1 MTAAHYAG
9 LSRIPLTL
17 IAAYFIL
24 EVPTGGRFIAAWV
37 VLLAGITD
45 LLDGVFAR
53 RQRTVSAFGAVLD
66 FTTDKIFVLPTL
78 FLAVGSS
85 GAGLWMAVLITIRE
99 VLIMGV
105 RTFAAGAGATL
116 AVDRLGKL
124 KSLLLYPAVG
134 VMLLDLPGAGVL
146 LGFATAATLLSGAT
160 YLVRAWPLIE
170 GPLLRPR
177 AASGAAEANADVTSP
192 TC

>member
-9 LSRIPLTL
+9 LSRIPLAL

-24 EVPTGGRFIAAWV
+24 EVPTGGRFIAAWI

-45 LLDGVFAR
+45 ILDGVFAR
-53 RQRTVSAFGAVLD
+53 RQRTVSPFGAVLD

-78 FLAVGSS
+78 FLAVGGS

-99 VLIMGV
+99 LLVMGV
-105 RTFAAGAGATL
+105 RIFAAGAGTTL
-116 AVDRLGKL
+116 AVDRIGKL

-134 VMLLDLPGAGVL
+134 VVLLDVTGAGVL
-146 LGFATAATLLSGAT
+146 LGFATTATLLSGGA
-160 YLVRAWPLIE
+160 YLVRAWPLIK
-170 GPLLRPR
+170 GPLLRPHTVS
-177 AASGAAEANADVTSP
+177 ASGVADAHVTSS
-192 TC
+192 TS